1 MDTRMDVSKTV
12 DKALGVA
19 PERSL
24 EASGD
29 WALVQRVQAGELQVF
44 DWLIKKYRERLFSVA
59 YNLVSNREDASE
71 IIQDAFIKAFRSI
84 GKFQGKSS
92 FFTWLYKIT
101 LHTTYNTLRKN
112 RFKRFF
118 SLESM
123 QEGAAD
129 AAVIHYMAEQQGA
142 ERSVLLRELQ
152 EKLNEALQKLSIKHR
167 TVVVLF
173 EIEGLSHS
181 EIAHITGTSEGTVR
195 SRLHYAKQELQTYLK
210 HYLK

>member
-1 MDTRMDVSKTV
+1 MEASNTVGKTLHI
-12 DKALGVA
+12 AQ
-19 PERSL
+19 ERSL

-29 WALVQRVQAGELQVF
+29 WALVQRVQAGELHVF
-44 DWLIKKYRERLFSVA
+44 DWLIKKYRERLFSLV
-59 YNLVSNREDASE
+59 YNITSNREDASE

-101 LHTTYNTLRKN
+101 LHTAYSTLRKN

-123 QEGAAD
+123 QESASGE
-129 AAVIHYMAEQQGA
+129 AVVNYLAEHNGA
-142 ERSVLLRELQ
+142 ERPVLLRELQ
-152 EKLNEALQKLSIKHR
+152 EKLNEALQKLSINHR

-181 EIAHITGTSEGTVR
+181 EIAQITGTSEGTVR

-210 HYLK
+210 AYLK